1 VASDT
6 LFLQAACDRLRP
18 GGRLAVVLPRS
29 ILSNDSYSWL
39 RSWLD
44 VRFVRRAII
53 SLPEGV
59 FRPFGGTTARAAVVV
74 LEKHPA
80 PARPFAVGI
89 VEHPGYDP
97 SRKTFKRTD
106 NDDLSKLRIAWTHKR
121 LQTAPVDSR
130 SWLPEEIL
138 ETSPIPED
146 VPVLTLGEVA
156 PLAAVQSFRPSERG
170 PDSYTEIDLADV
182 DKQTGE
188 VASARAHIGAEFKGS
203 KTPFDEGDLLF
214 ARIRP
219 SLNNVVIARRPHP
232 DLPRDLAGSSEWIRL
247 QPEHDAHFALVAAR
261 STFVRDQLTSTGG
274 QTRPRIKADDLPGI
288 FVPDPGPDNR
298 RAMDRIVEQAMAAR
312 LVARR
317 QLHQVAALYEAFG
330 HGDLD
335 ERALAA
341 GLAALEEK

>member
-1 VASDT
+1 M
-6 LFLQAACDRLRP
+6 
-18 GGRLAVVLPRS
+18 PRS

-44 VRFVRRAII
+44 VRFVRRAVI

-97 SRKTFKRTD
+97 TRKNFRRTD
-106 NDDLSKLRIAWTHKR
+106 ADDLSELRIAWSNQR
-121 LQTAPVDSR
+121 LQTAPVDAR
-130 SWLPEEIL
+130 SWVPEEIL

-156 PLAAVQSFRPSERG
+156 PIAAVQSFRPSDLG
-170 PDSYTEIDLADV
+170 PDNYTEIDLADV

-188 VASARAHIGAEFKGS
+188 VAAARVRVAAEFKGS

-232 DLPRDLAGSSEWIRL
+232 DLPKDLAGSSEWIRL

-261 STFVRDQLTSTGG
+261 STFVRGQLKSTGG
-274 QTRPRIKADDLPGI
+274 QTRPRIKAEDLPGI
-288 FVPDPGPDNR
+288 FVPDPGLDNR
-298 RAMDRIVEQAMAAR
+298 QAIDRIVERAMTAR
-312 LVARR
+312 LTARR
-317 QLHQVAALYEAFG
+317 QLHQVASLYEAFG
-330 HGDLD
+330 RGELD
-335 ERALAA
+335 ERAMAA
-341 GLAALEEK
+341 GLAALDEE